1 MAGHAAS
8 QGRPDGSDHA
18 GHDAHA
24 PGSYSGGIS
33 GAPGTTAG
41 PGLDPPTAAMRHAA
55 GRPAADT
62 KGFLGSL
69 FDISFTSFVTP
80 KVIRVLYL
88 LIMIGTILTALS
100 YSVIAF
106 RVNAAFGI
114 VTLFVLAPLFSMII
128 LAMWRILLEFFVV
141 IFRISEDIR
150 EVRQRG
156 EFH

>member
-1 MAGHAAS
+1 
-8 QGRPDGSDHA
+8 
-18 GHDAHA
+18 
-24 PGSYSGGIS
+24 
-33 GAPGTTAG
+33 
-41 PGLDPPTAAMRHAA
+41 MRHAA

-106 RVNAAFGI
+106 RVNAVFGI

-128 LAMWRILLEFFVV
+128 LAIWRIFLEFFVV

-150 EVRQRG
+150 DVRQRG
-156 EFH
+156 EFR